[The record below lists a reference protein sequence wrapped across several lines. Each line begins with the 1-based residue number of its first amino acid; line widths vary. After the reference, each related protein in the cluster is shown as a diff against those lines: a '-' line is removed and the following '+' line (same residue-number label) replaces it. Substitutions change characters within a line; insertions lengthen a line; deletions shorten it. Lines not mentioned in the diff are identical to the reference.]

1 MNKPPFHSSTMMPPG
16 VPVMPTHTYVL
27 MTYLNPID
35 IPAGEAVMM
44 LAPDQFKAVERIPD
58 WYWTVEE
65 RQLGFTNTGLVGD
78 QILGT
83 YFTCRRTA
91 DGMMFKTVMAH
102 PDVREYVVVDQSQTH
117 AQALEA
123 HAYWKR
129 KMALDPAISGVDP
142 SH

>member
-1 MNKPPFHSSTMMPPG
+1 
-16 VPVMPTHTYVL
+16 
-27 MTYLNPID
+27 
-35 IPAGEAVMM
+35 MM

-78 QILGT
+78 QVLGT

-102 PDVREYVVVDQSQTH
+102 PDVREYVVVDQSQTYE
-117 AQALEA
+117 QALEA

-129 KMALDPAISGVDP
+129 YMALDPAISGMDP
-142 SH
+142 SQ